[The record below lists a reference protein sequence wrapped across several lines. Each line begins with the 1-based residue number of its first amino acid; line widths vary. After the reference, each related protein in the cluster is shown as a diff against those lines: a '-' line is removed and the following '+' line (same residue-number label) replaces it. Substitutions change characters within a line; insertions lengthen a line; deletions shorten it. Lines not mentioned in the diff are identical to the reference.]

1 MRRLVLSF
9 GVALGVLLG
18 VAISISPPAGA
29 SRNSSGAYSLPTG
42 NPVVSG
48 TTITST
54 WANNTLSDLGVE
66 VTNSLDRNGRGAM
79 VAPLKLSDGTS
90 SAPALTF
97 ANELSAGLYRAGTND
112 IRLQAGTASQQ
123 WTPSSVV
130 LSVSSV
136 PVQTWSLSS
145 AIIGS
150 ATTSMSAANIS
161 NGLTVSRLSTGAG
174 IIATAGTSG
183 DGSGIVATAN
193 GIGFGGEFRGG
204 SSGGVGAVGYG
215 TGTLQGVAGI
225 GGTSGGAGGVFTNG
239 IASTATTYRDALT
252 ASNGAL
258 AFGNS
263 LPNPNS
269 TVAFSNRL
277 TPANTPKAWGNL
289 GTTGSGGCVVNGGF
303 NVSSCSI
310 TGANIR
316 VTLASAMAN
325 TAYAPILSTFNA
337 SDAPQLVFGSFTTTT
352 FDIQSSTGVSYATT
366 SRVLTFMVMGL
377 Q

>member
-1 MRRLVLSF
+1 MRRLVPSF

-18 VAISISPPAGA
+18 VAISIAPPAGA

-112 IRLQAGTASQQ
+112 IRLQAGTASQR
-123 WTPSSVV
+123 WTPSLVV
-130 LSVSSV
+130 LSLNSV
-136 PVQTWSLSS
+136 PVQQWSLASTV
-145 AIIGS
+145 IGS
-150 ATTSMSAANIS
+150 STTTLFGATVLD
-161 NGLTVSRLSTGAG
+161 GLTVSRSSTGAG
-174 IIATAGTSG
+174 ITATAGTSG

-193 GIGFGGEFRGG
+193 GFGFGGEFHGG
-204 SSGGVGAVGYG
+204 SSGGVGAVGYA
-215 TGTLQGVAGI
+215 TGTFQGVAGV

-239 IASTATTYRDALT
+239 INSTASTYRDALT

-258 AFGNS
+258 AFSNAA
-263 LPNPNS
+263 PNPNS
-269 TVAFSNRL
+269 NVGFTNRL
-277 TPANTPKAWGNL
+277 TPANTPKAWGNVSSN
-289 GTTGSGGCVVNGGF
+289 GSGGCTVNGGF

-310 TGANIR
+310 FGPAIR
-316 VTLASAMAN
+316 INFASAMGNTNYAAVVTGQQADIVYSGGYLTTSVDFAN
-325 TAYAPILSTFNA
+325 SA
-337 SDAPQLVFGSFTTTT
+337 
-352 FDIQSSTGVSYATT
+352 VSYATT
-366 SRVLTFMVMGL
+366 PRTLSFMVMGL